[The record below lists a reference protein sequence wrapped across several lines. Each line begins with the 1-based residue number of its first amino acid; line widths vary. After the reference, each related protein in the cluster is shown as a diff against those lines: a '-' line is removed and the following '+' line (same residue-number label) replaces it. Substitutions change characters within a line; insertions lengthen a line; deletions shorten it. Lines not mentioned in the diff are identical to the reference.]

1 MKSFYLEYIN
11 VCMYKL
17 LLGVNAMFDN
27 IRNLSLKD
35 LFQKLH
41 DEITDFIENAERI
54 IEINESIKIDN
65 IRQIRDH
72 ITERLNKNEDIEE
85 NKLILK
91 ILDVFITDKS
101 FIRIM
106 RKDADDWLE
115 FLDALEG
122 NLKKV
127 GKDFTEKDKM
137 ELNNVIGIID
147 NAKKIIRR

>member
-1 MKSFYLEYIN
+1 
-11 VCMYKL
+11 
-17 LLGVNAMFDN
+17 MFDN
-27 IRNLSLKD
+27 IRSLSLKE

-54 IEINESIKIDN
+54 MDINESIKIDN

-72 ITERLNKNEDIEE
+72 ITERLNKNENIEE

-91 ILDVFITDKS
+91 VLDIFITDKS
-101 FIRIM
+101 FIRII

-115 FLDALEG
+115 FLDALES

-127 GKDFTEKDKM
+127 GEDFTKKDRM
-137 ELNNVIGIID
+137 ELDNVIGIID
-147 NAKKIIRR
+147 DAKKMIRR